1 MVSAG
6 LKADPGRAAGQR
18 PASRRG
24 LPQRHH
30 LRMGA
35 TGLLG
40 ESFACGLA
48 LGVAQH
54 AAYAR
59 VGFRQT
65 YRAFGELDRMQKK
78 LVVGSGKRHSGMQV
92 RVGVD
97 DLAAWIVG
105 WSDHRRAVELEIL
118 TDPLGRGPVAGARPR
133 WQRASLE
140 GLKRSFVLSLVHACA
155 RREADFGGSG
165 RPANCRSAVCWRSG

>member
-6 LKADPGRAAGQR
+6 LKADPGGATGQR
-18 PASRRG
+18 SASRRG

-30 LRMGA
+30 LRMRA
-35 TGLLG
+35 AGLLG
-40 ESFACGLA
+40 EAFACGLA

-54 AAYAR
+54 AADAR

-78 LVVGSGKRHSGMQV
+78 LMVVRGKRHSGLQV
-92 RVGVD
+92 RVGVAVD

-118 TDPLGRGPVAGARPR
+118 TDPLGRGLVAGTLPR

-140 GLKRSFVLSLVHACA
+140 GLKRSFVLSLVHA
-155 RREADFGGSG
+155 
-165 RPANCRSAVCWRSG
+165 